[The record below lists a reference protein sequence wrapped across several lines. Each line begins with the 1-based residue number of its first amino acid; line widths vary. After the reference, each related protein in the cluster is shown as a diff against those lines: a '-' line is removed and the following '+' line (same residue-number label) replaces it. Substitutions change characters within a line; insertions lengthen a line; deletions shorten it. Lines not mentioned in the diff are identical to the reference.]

1 MTQTSFVPPMTAWII
16 SIKDTSMFEELIE
29 STAQKEKFRVAANKL
44 LNQCFLLRKRED
56 TKKEYIFVR
65 QNREL
70 FIPFFDLLGYELKIN
85 EDQGVIGI
93 VNQFGTG
100 RLSLGKYE
108 SIYLLILR
116 ILYVEKRK
124 ELGTFTEEA
133 TVLMEEIREK
143 YAMLKIKAKP
153 LLDKGIER
161 HMTSLFRRYNLI
173 RNLDS
178 DVSQPD
184 ARIIIYPSILMAVT
198 VEDINE
204 YYTMTE
210 QKLREYSGG
219 NADGDSEEDY
229 DQSAVD

>member
-1 MTQTSFVPPMTAWII
+1 
-16 SIKDTSMFEELIE
+16 MFEELME
-29 STAQKEKFRVAANKL
+29 SAAQKERFRIAANKL

-70 FIPFFDLLGYELKIN
+70 FLPFFDLLGYDLKIN

-108 SIYLLILR
+108 SVFLLILR
-116 ILYVEKRK
+116 VLYVEKRK
-124 ELGTFTEEA
+124 ELGTFSEEV

-143 YAMLKIKAKP
+143 YAMLKIRAKP
-153 LLDKGIER
+153 LLDKGAER
-161 HMTSLFRRYNLI
+161 HMISLFRKFNLI
-173 RNLDS
+173 QNLDG

-184 ARIIIYPSILMAVT
+184 ARIIIYPSIIMAVD

-204 YYTMTE
+204 YYAMTE
-210 QKLREYSGG
+210 QKLREYAGG
-219 NADGDSEEDY
+219 SADGESEEDFNAG
-229 DQSAVD
+229 AVD